1 MPFGCKKP
9 LTQREKDIVRLM
21 MDGKSTK
28 QIADVLCIGYETVL
42 WYRKRLHAKLDVHS
56 APELVAEVVRRKLLD

>member
-1 MPFGCKKP
+1 
-9 LTQREKDIVRLM
+9 M

-42 WYRKRLHAKLDVHS
+42 GYRKRLHAKLDVHS